1 MGIFGRK
8 KTDTAKP
15 TAPAEEVK
23 AVKPVSSK
31 KSAVQS
37 ATQSVAVNDV
47 VLLQALVTEKAT
59 VTGTYMFKVKKS
71 STKSEV
77 LKAFKAKY
85 GKTPR
90 KVNVLNVMGK
100 TKLRGRQVGK
110 RSDWKKAIV
119 YLNKGE
125 TVDLYQ

>member
-8 KTDTAKP
+8 KTDAATT
-15 TAPAEEVK
+15 TAPVEEVK
-23 AVKPVSSK
+23 AVKPVAT
-31 KSAVQS
+31 KSAVEK
-37 ATQSVAVNDV
+37 VAVNDV